1 MIMKQTILLLGTT
14 LLLASTTFA
23 EETTATQASNGLP
36 DNPSLWRVL
45 TYKSGQTL
53 SKTGDAIQ
61 RGAEN
66 TSQSIQNQNIG
77 ERVEQGATST
87 AQFAK
92 EKTQQATTFGKEKW
106 QQGKEAIIGTPNNGT
121 APIESRPLTTP
132 IQPADQGNI
141 SNTPEN

>member
-1 MIMKQTILLLGTT
+1 MKQAILLLGTT
-14 LLLASTTFA
+14 LLLASATFA
-23 EETTATQASNGLP
+23 EEAPATQASNGLP

-92 EKTQQATTFGKEKW
+92 EKLNRRPPMARK
-106 QQGKEAIIGTPNNGT
+106 NGNKVKKPSLVHPT
-121 APIESRPLTTP
+121 MAQHPLNLTH
-132 IQPADQGNI
+132 
-141 SNTPEN
+141 